1 MMNQELELWQEI
13 WQVVASRAAVN
24 VGTGQQHVFAEA
36 MAALVSVVAIAIV
49 TSENEVNQKPILD
62 TFVSDVCRTIPLVQ
76 DMLKEL
82 S

>member
-1 MMNQELELWQEI
+1 MDQELELWQEI
-13 WQVVASRAAVN
+13 WQVVARRVAAN
-24 VGTGQQHVFAEA
+24 TGTGKHIFAEA
-36 MAALVSVVAIAIV
+36 MAALASTVAIAIV

-62 TFVSDVCRTIPLVQ
+62 TFVKDVRRTIPLVQ